1 MRPYTA
7 DNRFPGGLY
16 LVAGTVVRRS
26 NRLAAGMSAQVERR
40 RTPTDQMPK
49 LSDAALRLTTKGTC
63 DPLAG
68 ARFDLG
74 RAPCPCCGAKTEKRI
89 LTGKPAMARALSL
102 RLDPA
107 RLP

>member
-1 MRPYTA
+1 MRPYKI

-16 LVAGTVVRRS
+16 LIAGTVVRRS
-26 NRLAAGMSAQVERR
+26 NRLAAGMSANVERR
-40 RTPTDQMPK
+40 RTPANLSPA
-49 LSDAALRLTTKGTC
+49 LSDAALRLATRGTC

-68 ARFDLG
+68 TRFDLG

-102 RLDPA
+102 RLNPA